1 MESQTKVLIIEDEE
15 DIRAVY
21 TEVLEVAGYKVLE
34 APNGEVGLELAL
46 AGDWDL
52 MLLDIVIPKID
63 GVTLLKKLNATD
75 SIKNKPIILLTN
87 LGSDHLITECFEL
100 GASGYLIKAE
110 ITPDKILNELEG
122 YFNDKNTSN

>member
-1 MESQTKVLIIEDEE
+1 MESQKKVLIIEDEE

-75 SIKNKPIILLTN
+75 SIRNKPIILLTN